1 MKSLQIQK
9 IIKRLWK
16 EHKPQKNFLQKAMK
30 KNLKDRVE
38 IHDPFYFTDHIS
50 LIFGEDFIRIKTEV
64 KIYEEKRNL
73 GHNYCNSG
81 GRSCIY
87 GKQKLYDRKADKSHV
102 YFR

>member
-16 EHKPQKNFLQKAMK
+16 EHKPQ

-64 KIYEEKRNL
+64 KIYEEKRNKAVFST
-73 GHNYCNSG
+73 Y
-81 GRSCIY
+81 IY
-87 GKQKLYDRKADKSHV
+87 NGFYL
-102 YFR
+102 